1 MNKIKWKYAETIRT
15 YMHSYPLKHL
25 KLKGAKN
32 GKTSVVTSVT
42 QTGGA
47 NLRCIL

>member
-15 YMHSYPLKHL
+15 YPLKHL